1 MEKNILPTDE
11 EINKAF
17 ENTNF
22 GPAPHWHIL
31 KFSLLK
37 VASGYHT
44 GYTSQC
50 ILHELKLVNKTDA
63 KPGLTKRG
71 KYCLWEW
78 FEKGYKD
85 Y

>member
-1 MEKNILPTDE
+1 MDIKKIIPTDE
-11 EINKAF
+11 EIEKAF

-22 GPAPHWHIL
+22 GPAPNWHTL
-31 KFSLLK
+31 KYSLLK

-44 GYTSQC
+44 GHTSQC
-50 ILHELKLVNKTDA
+50 ILIELGLVTPKLKT
-63 KPGLTKRG
+63 LTKRG